1 MSTTPAPLISGPHS
15 LASTITKDD
24 SYSFER
30 NPRDVRTYSSSFRS
44 RPYTTDYAED
54 RMGWRTGEPGDPTN
68 IVRTVQHDPRL
79 FSGMTK
85 RSAVRWK
92 DRSHRATTAG
102 IKDFYDLGNSIR
114 PDMAVAIERSP
125 IKYSLFSASAIKATP
140 SAIIAAPQEPV
151 NYSEHTLAR
160 STPYDDYDDESSGRA
175 ASADPKSIKGGS
187 WDRGDRFLSE
197 GHPLSMFHK
206 YTCRNELTESRRGTI
221 ATAVEESEMRYRVM
235 HTRTDRSRIIDMGSA
250 RPGGRTE
257 KCAPLSEFYSEAEKG
272 LDFRHLSISRSV
284 ETCALN
290 YRSSLASTLDRFP
303 GKEKKDDPGDA
314 ALDLNK
320 AHRRQLILEA
330 RIQHVRSGRQMSK
343 TMKKILNIRG

>member
-1 MSTTPAPLISGPHS
+1 MENGQGDSVTHRSLRQPEERSPAALQISSSSSFSSPVLLQLS
-15 LASTITKDD
+15 SSSPPALLQLSSSSPPALQLSSSSPPALLRLASTITKDD

-54 RMGWRTGEPGDPTN
+54 YTVNPTEAELEGVAKSRAAARDTANEGLSCSWEPGDPTN

-140 SAIIAAPQEPV
+140 SAIIAAPQ
-151 NYSEHTLAR
+151 
-160 STPYDDYDDESSGRA
+160 
-175 ASADPKSIKGGS
+175 
-187 WDRGDRFLSE
+187 
-197 GHPLSMFHK
+197 
-206 YTCRNELTESRRGTI
+206 
-221 ATAVEESEMRYRVM
+221 
-235 HTRTDRSRIIDMGSA
+235 
-250 RPGGRTE
+250 
-257 KCAPLSEFYSEAEKG
+257 
-272 LDFRHLSISRSV
+272 
-284 ETCALN
+284 
-290 YRSSLASTLDRFP
+290 
-303 GKEKKDDPGDA
+303 
-314 ALDLNK
+314 
-320 AHRRQLILEA
+320 
-330 RIQHVRSGRQMSK
+330 
-343 TMKKILNIRG
+343 